1 MLEQISNKAEVLVN
15 WVNEMQTIAENPYT
29 NGLNIERM
37 LQDLQGFATDLVKDI
52 AAVQAQLDEAEAP
65 LKEESS
71 ETKSASAKK

>member
-1 MLEQISNKAEVLVN
+1 MLEQIDNKVGVLVN

-37 LQDLQGFATDLVKDI
+37 LQDLQGFAADLVKDI
-52 AAVQAQLDEAEAP
+52 EALKEELAGQSAP
-65 LKEESS
+65 VEEESS

>member
-1 MLEQISNKAEVLVN
+1 MLEQISNKAGVLVN
-15 WVNEMQTIAENPYT
+15 WVSEMQTISENPYT

-37 LQDLQGFATDLVKDI
+37 LQDLQGFAEDLVKDI

-71 ETKSASAKK
+71 EAKSASAKK

>member
-1 MLEQISNKAEVLVN
+1 MLEQISNKAGVLVN
-15 WVNEMQTIAENPYT
+15 WVSEMKTISENPYT

-37 LQDLQGFATDLVKDI
+37 LQDLQGFAEDLVKDI

-71 ETKSASAKK
+71 EAKSASAKK

>member
-1 MLEQISNKAEVLVN
+1 MLEQINNKAGVLVN

-37 LQDLQGFATDLVKDI
+37 LQDLQGFAEDLVKDI

-71 ETKSASAKK
+71 EAKSASAKK